1 MLVSLAEKFNLS
13 KTEFCSIPP
22 GTASLCNNDTRWKV
36 CLLSILCRKT
46 DMIPVEDYAFQ
57 CIPPL
62 SKCYKKYYLII
73 PPKLLLSTKSQNV
86 IAIKSLLEKH
96 WTPGIGPSSRHA
108 IITDFVTDCLLLFCH
123 LPAVALYLHSYAC
136 T

>member
-1 MLVSLAEKFNLS
+1 
-13 KTEFCSIPP
+13 
-22 GTASLCNNDTRWKV
+22 
-36 CLLSILCRKT
+36 
-46 DMIPVEDYAFQ
+46 MIPVEDYAFQ

-86 IAIKSLLEKH
+86 IAIKSLLEKD

-108 IITDFVTDCLLLFCH
+108 IITDFVTDCLLFFVTYLQLLCTCIRMHVFCR
-123 LPAVALYLHSYAC
+123 LQKPRMCRLGSYLRPGSLVLSYRPLIDEATLGPGHC
-136 T
+136 FV